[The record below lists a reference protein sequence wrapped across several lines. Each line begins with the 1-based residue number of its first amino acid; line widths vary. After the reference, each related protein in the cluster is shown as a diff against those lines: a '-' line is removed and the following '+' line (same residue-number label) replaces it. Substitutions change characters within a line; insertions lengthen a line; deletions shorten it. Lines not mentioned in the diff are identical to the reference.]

1 MRRPERADSS
11 TARVA
16 IEGARG
22 ATVNIERVG
31 NAVAAV
37 SAGISHYTSSSARCD
52 VKFKGRAEPW
62 HGASHLRQCGT
73 GVDGIIVWNLA
84 GRRITLIVTAS
95 CDWTIW
101 KTKESCT
108 NRIFDLQSPLAHGQQ
123 LYHFDTSI
131 QPY

>member
-31 NAVAAV
+31 NAIAAV
-37 SAGISHYTSSSARCD
+37 SAGISRYTASSARRD

-62 HGASHLRQCGT
+62 HGASHLRPMRDKC
-73 GVDGIIVWNLA
+73 
-84 GRRITLIVTAS
+84 
-95 CDWTIW
+95 
-101 KTKESCT
+101 
-108 NRIFDLQSPLAHGQQ
+108 
-123 LYHFDTSI
+123 
-131 QPY
+131 